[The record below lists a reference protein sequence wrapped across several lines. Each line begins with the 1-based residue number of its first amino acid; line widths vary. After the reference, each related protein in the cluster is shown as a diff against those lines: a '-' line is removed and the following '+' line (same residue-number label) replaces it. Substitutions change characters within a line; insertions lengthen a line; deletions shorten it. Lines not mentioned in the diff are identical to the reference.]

1 MPLTVVEH
9 NFNALAASYQ
19 IVVVTQTLRICINEL
34 RGEMGNTKNWPFNK
48 IYIETKMVMG
58 LYLHI
63 KKTEM
68 TACRST
74 IGSLSALISMSTF
87 NFKTDYVV
95 SLKIEFSLN
104 IVTFRYYLDVI
115 ISEYL
120 FGFEPALI

>member
-1 MPLTVVEH
+1 
-9 NFNALAASYQ
+9 
-19 IVVVTQTLRICINEL
+19 
-34 RGEMGNTKNWPFNK
+34 MGNTKNWPFNK

-87 NFKTDYVV
+87 NFKTNYVV